1 MNEILHKIA
10 SIGII
15 PVVKLDDARNAL
27 PLAKAL
33 CAGGLPCVEITY
45 RTAQAKES
53 IRLIA
58 ENIPNMLLGA
68 GTVLTTEQVD
78 EAISVGALF
87 IVSPGLNP
95 KVVKYCLDKN
105 ITVIPGC
112 SNPSDIEQAIG
123 FGLEVVKIFP
133 AEAIGG
139 LKIIKA
145 MAAPYANMKFL
156 PTGGINQKNLNEY
169 LSYNKVIA
177 CGGSWMVNESLINE
191 GKFDEIT
198 ALTQQTIRQMLGF
211 ELAHVGINAN
221 GVMEAR
227 EISGTFSKLFGFDQ
241 KDGNSSVFAG
251 SAVEVMKGPSAGAK
265 GHIAISTNSI
275 GRAVE
280 NLKNRGYEFDDHSVK
295 FDAEGNMIAV
305 YFAGEIGGFAVHLL
319 QKK

>member
-1 MNEILHKIA
+1 MYEILKKIA
-10 SIGII
+10 SIGIV
-15 PVVKLDDARNAL
+15 PVVKLDDAGKAL

-33 CAGGLPCVEITY
+33 CAGGLPCAEITF

-58 ENIPNMLLGA
+58 ENLPEMFIGA

-78 EAISVGALF
+78 EALSAGAMF

-95 KVVKYCLDKN
+95 KVIKYCLEKN
-105 ITVIPGC
+105 VTVIPGC

-139 LKIIKA
+139 LKSIKA
-145 MAAPYANMKFL
+145 MAAPYVDMKFL

-169 LSYNKVIA
+169 LSFNKVIA

-198 ALTQQTIRQMLGF
+198 ALTRQAIAQMLGF
-211 ELAHVGINAN
+211 ELAHVGINAD
-221 GVMEAR
+221 GVGEAF
-227 EISGTFSKLFGFDQ
+227 EVAGDFSKLFGFDQ
-241 KDGNSSVFAG
+241 KDGNSSAFAG
-251 SAVEVMKGPSAGAK
+251 SVVEVMKGPSAGAK

-275 GRAVE
+275 DRALAY
-280 NLKNRGYEFDDHSVK
+280 LKGRGYEFDDQSAK
-295 FDAEGNMIAV
+295 FDAEGNMTVIYLAR
-305 YFAGEIGGFAVHLL
+305 EIGGFAVHLL